1 MSNLPTLR
9 DKIHN
14 SSLIQSPWSHLV
26 IDNFLPQALYDEL
39 VDVVATTH
47 TGEYAGLEHQIIIN
61 TKDSTEHTD
70 FWQHW
75 YRVFEDSSM
84 TQCLADKFD
93 LDKQFNTIRC
103 DIHKCEP
110 GFVLG
115 PHNDNKGVF
124 AIVSLQIYLA
134 QDNDCAEDGV
144 VLYNNDE
151 NKRIEYIPNRA
162 WLFSA
167 SDDTVHAVP
176 QCTRT
181 RHSVLMKYI
190 CVGKQ

>member
-39 VDVVATTH
+39 VDVVATTY

-115 PHNDNKGVF
+115 PHNDNKGVS

>member
-1 MSNLPTLR
+1 MSNLQTL
-9 DKIHN
+9 KNNIQN
-14 SSLIQSPWSHLV
+14 SSVIQSPWPHQV
-26 IDNFLPQALYDEL
+26 IDNFLPQTLYDEL
-39 VDVVATTH
+39 VEVVGNTH
-47 TGEYAGLEHQIIIN
+47 SGVYAGLDNQTIIN
-61 TKDSTEHTD
+61 TKETIEYPD
-70 FWQHW
+70 FWHNW
-75 YRVFEDSSM
+75 YNVFEDPSM

-93 LDKQFNTIRC
+93 LDKQFDTIRC

-115 PHNDNKGVF
+115 PHNDNKGVS